1 MKKFS
6 LLLILVTITSVL
18 FYFKI
23 NAQVTEPLPTQSL
36 KPISSI
42 EKGKTG
48 STDLSGG
55 KGPLAG
61 FIINKKATKIQTLEA
76 AGYICPVIGQTIE
89 IKKSNEKYKF
99 PTSYFIASFVKSKNP
114 TGTGK
119 AILGYYAGTTTI
131 TCTHPIGSVETVI
144 LSNIVKYGVSK
155 GAVEISKLSNI

>member
-23 NAQVTEPLPTQSL
+23 NAQVTAPLPTQSL

-48 STDLSGG
+48 SR
-55 KGPLAG
+55 PLAG

-76 AGYICPVIGQTIE
+76 AGYVCPVIGQTIE

-114 TGTGK
+114 TGPGK

>member
-23 NAQVTEPLPTQSL
+23 NAQVTAPLPTQSL

-42 EKGKTG
+42 V
-48 STDLSGG
+48 SGG

-76 AGYICPVIGQTIE
+76 AGYVCPVIGQTIE

-114 TGTGK
+114 TGPGK